1 MVKNG
6 LFIYKKKVYMH
17 IFVYLYR
24 FTVYLVIFKVNC
36 EFIQAKWKKIKFKLK
51 QPLEVFTK
59 VSQNSQENFC
69 ARVSFLIKLQVS
81 GTKKRLWHNFVKFL
95 RTPFLKERLWWLLLS
110 LMSLFS
116 FWEFTNIFYCSE
128 VLKFL
133 VIQQLVR

>member
-69 ARVSFLIKLQVS
+69 ARVSFLIKLQAPACNFIKK
-81 GTKKRLWHNFVKFL
+81 GTLAQLFTCEFFEISKSTFFTEHLWVAG
-95 RTPFLKERLWWLLLS
+95 S
-110 LMSLFS
+110 
-116 FWEFTNIFYCSE
+116 
-128 VLKFL
+128 
-133 VIQQLVR
+133 VICNKSAAET

>member
-1 MVKNG
+1 
-6 LFIYKKKVYMH
+6 MH

-69 ARVSFLIKLQVS
+69 ARVSFLIKLQAPACNFI
-81 GTKKRLWHNFVKFL
+81 KKETLAPACNFIK
-95 RTPFLKERLWWLLLS
+95 KETLAQ
-110 LMSLFS
+110 LFS
-116 FWEFTNIFYCSE
+116 CEFFEISKSTFFTEHLWVAGS
-128 VLKFL
+128 
-133 VIQQLVR
+133 VICNKSAAET